1 MSPRLDVETAPSYLQ
16 RMGHRAMSHWVALT
30 WSANGQTISLSESQ
44 AVAVWALHFAPRVA
58 LLEEAVVLEVAQ
70 SIRLFGGKE
79 RLHKAVEAGALE
91 MGVTALAWAPTALA
105 GLALLRSGVKN
116 GFAEPLEKLL
126 DRLPLSS
133 LTAVVKHEATLARL
147 GCRTLAEVRRLP
159 RGGISRRFE
168 KSMLQALDQAY
179 GLSPEVFEWEK
190 IPETFAAR
198 LELPGR
204 VDTAPGL
211 LFGAR
216 RLLFQMGGWLCAR
229 HLGVTAFTLRW
240 RHDVMRSR
248 DVGDG
253 GEIIVRTAQPTQ
265 NIEHLSRLLSEHLNQ
280 AKLDAAAGELELL
293 VSETQPIIEQSGSLV
308 PEVGEREKSLDLA
321 LERIEVRL
329 GKKRVLQPVLQE
341 DHRLEWRQR
350 WQTSDT
356 TRPKRKSRMVA
367 GAQPTWVLRK
377 PLKLAVV
384 RDQPIYQGP
393 LQLLLGPDRVEAGW
407 WHRVEGESGR
417 KHMNVQRDYW
427 VAMSEHAGVLWIYQ
441 QRLANDETAW
451 YLHGHFA

>member
-1 MSPRLDVETAPSYLQ
+1 MAGR
-16 RMGHRAMSHWVALT
+16 WVALRPCASSDVVT
-30 WSANGQTISLSESQ
+30 PTQAT
-44 AVAVWALHFAPRVA
+44 AVATWALHFGPRVA
-58 LLEEAVVLEVAQ
+58 LLEEAVVLEVA
-70 SIRLFGGKE
+70 SSLRMFGGE
-79 RLHKAVEAGALE
+79 DLLNAAVEAGAVE

-116 GFAEPLEKLL
+116 GFGEPIERLL

-147 GCRTLAEVRRLP
+147 GCRTLADVRRLP
-159 RGGISRRFE
+159 RGGISRRFD

-179 GLSPEVFEWEK
+179 GLSPEVFQWELL
-190 IPETFAAR
+190 PETFAAR

-216 RLLFQMGGWLCAR
+216 RLLLQMGGWLCAR

-253 GEIIVRTAQPTQ
+253 GEITVRTAQPTQ

-280 AKLDAAAGELELL
+280 SKLDAAAGELELL
-293 VSETQPIIEQSGSLV
+293 ASETLPIVEQSGSLV
-308 PEVGEREKSLDLA
+308 PEVGERERSLDLA

-341 DHRLEWRQR
+341 DHRPEWRQR
-350 WQTSDT
+350 WQTSDAP
-356 TRPKRKSRMVA
+356 RAKRKSRPA
-367 GAQPTWVLRK
+367 TGAQPTWVLRT
-377 PLKLAVV
+377 PMKLAVV

-393 LQLLLGPDRVEAGW
+393 LQLLIGPDRVEAGW
-407 WHRVEGESGR
+407 WHRVDGESGR
-417 KHMNVQRDYW
+417 RHMNVQRDYW
-427 VAMSEHAGVLWIYQ
+427 VAMSAHAGVLWIFQ
-441 QRLANDETAW
+441 QRLADDDTAW

>member
-1 MSPRLDVETAPSYLQ
+1 MAGR
-16 RMGHRAMSHWVALT
+16 WVALRPCASPEAFPT
-30 WSANGQTISLSESQ
+30 AQ
-44 AVAVWALHFAPRVA
+44 AKSVATWALHFAPRVA
-58 LLEEAVVLEVAQ
+58 ILEEAVVLEVA
-70 SIRLFGGKE
+70 SSLRLFGGE
-79 RLHKAVEAGALE
+79 DRLHAAVEAGAAE
-91 MGVTALAWAPTALA
+91 MGVTALAWAPSALA
-105 GLALLRSGVKN
+105 GLALLRGGVRN
-116 GFAEPLEKLL
+116 GFSEPLERLL
-126 DRLPLSS
+126 DRLPLSA
-133 LTAVVKHEATLARL
+133 LTAVAKHEATLARL
-147 GCRTLAEVRRLP
+147 GCRTLADVRRLP
-159 RGGISRRFE
+159 RGGVSRRFE
-168 KSMLQALDQAY
+168 KSMLQAMDQAY
-179 GLSPEVFEWEK
+179 GLSPEVFQWEL

-216 RLLFQMGGWLCAR
+216 RLLLQMGGWLCVR

-253 GEIIVRTAQPTQ
+253 GEITVRTAQPTQ

-280 AKLDAAAGELELL
+280 EKLDAAAGELELL
-293 VSETQPIIEQSGSLV
+293 ASETQPIVEQSGSLV

-350 WQTSDT
+350 WQTSDAP
-356 TRPKRKSRMVA
+356 RSKRKSRPVT
-367 GAQPTWVLRK
+367 GAQPTWVLRT
-377 PLKLAVV
+377 PMKLAVL

-393 LQLLLGPDRVEAGW
+393 LQLLIGPDRVEAGW
-407 WHRVEGESGR
+407 WHRVDGESGR
-417 KHMNVQRDYW
+417 RHMNVQRDYW
-427 VAMSEHAGVLWIYQ
+427 VAMSAYAGVLWIFQ
-441 QRLANDETAW
+441 QRLADDDTAW

>member
-1 MSPRLDVETAPSYLQ
+1 
-16 RMGHRAMSHWVALT
+16 MGHWVALT
-30 WSANGQTISLSESQ
+30 AEADGQTPSLSKFQ

-70 SIRLFGGKE
+70 SIRLFGGEE
-79 RLHKAVEAGALE
+79 RLHAAVEAGALE
-91 MGVTALAWAPTALA
+91 MGVTKLAWAPTALA
-105 GLALLRSGVKN
+105 GLALLRGSVKN
-116 GFAEPLEKLL
+116 GFAEPLERLL

-133 LTAVVKHEATLARL
+133 LTALVTHEATLARL
-147 GCRTLAEVRRLP
+147 GCRTLADVRRLP

-168 KSMLQALDQAY
+168 KSMLRALDQAY
-179 GLSPEVFEWEK
+179 GQSPEVFEWEK

-216 RLLFQMGGWLCAR
+216 RLLLQMGGWLCAR

-248 DVGDG
+248 DVGAG
-253 GEIIVRTAQPTQ
+253 GEITVRTAQPTQ
-265 NIEHLSRLLSEHLNQ
+265 SIEHLSRLLSEHLNQ
-280 AKLDAAAGELELL
+280 EKLAAAAGELELL
-293 VSETQPIIEQSGSLV
+293 ASETLPIVEQSGSLV
-308 PEVGEREKSLDLA
+308 PEVGERARSLDLA

-341 DHRLEWRQR
+341 DHRPEWRQR
-350 WQTSDT
+350 WQTSDAP
-356 TRPKRKSRMVA
+356 RSKRKPRPVTS
-367 GAQPTWVLRK
+367 AQPTWVLRT
-377 PLKLAVV
+377 PMKLAVV

-393 LQLLLGPDRVEAGW
+393 LQLLIGPDRVEAGW
-407 WHRVEGESGR
+407 WHRVDGESGR

-427 VAMSEHAGVLWIYQ
+427 VAMSVHAGVLWIFQ
-441 QRLANDETAW
+441 QRLADDETAW